1 MFGYVRPPLEIL
13 PQEEADRFRRA
24 YCGLCHTLG
33 ERYGPA
39 ARMILNYD
47 FTYLAILLSDPEEA
61 APCRRRCVSSPVRLR
76 AYQPATAA
84 LELAADE
91 SVILAYWQLRDG
103 VEDHGLWKGLGYR
116 VSAAALRGGYRK
128 AAAARP
134 GFDGRVREQLAALS
148 RLEGECCPSM
158 DQAADTFAQ
167 LLAAAADGV
176 EDPVRRREF
185 RHLLRRKSLY
195 EPVLSLGAL
204 QWRRLLVLLLRDHKR
219 GSRDHMIKSMTGY
232 GRARQELHKR
242 DITVEV
248 RSVNNRYLD
257 CTVKMPRMYAFA
269 EDAVKK
275 HVQQAVSRGKV
286 DVFITVDATAADV
299 VKVAVNRE
307 LAAQYAAALGELSDV
322 CGTADYRP
330 APETLARFPDV
341 LTVTKADEDLETV
354 SADLC
359 AVLDEALAAYNDM
372 RAVEGQKLAEDISNR
387 LDAIERYTGQVE
399 MRSPETVAEYR
410 AKLTARMEEVLQSTT
425 VDEQRILMEAAI
437 YADKVA
443 VDEETVR
450 LRSHVAQL
458 RTMLAS
464 DEPMGRKMDFLIQ
477 EVNRESNTIGSK
489 CNDVAIAN
497 VVVGLKAEV
506 EKMREQVQNVE

>member
-1 MFGYVRPPLEIL
+1 
-13 PQEEADRFRRA
+13 
-24 YCGLCHTLG
+24 
-33 ERYGPA
+33 
-39 ARMILNYD
+39 
-47 FTYLAILLSDPEEA
+47 
-61 APCRRRCVSSPVRLR
+61 
-76 AYQPATAA
+76 
-84 LELAADE
+84 
-91 SVILAYWQLRDG
+91 
-103 VEDHGLWKGLGYR
+103 
-116 VSAAALRGGYRK
+116 
-128 AAAARP
+128 
-134 GFDGRVREQLAALS
+134 
-148 RLEGECCPSM
+148 
-158 DQAADTFAQ
+158 
-167 LLAAAADGV
+167 
-176 EDPVRRREF
+176 
-185 RHLLRRKSLY
+185 
-195 EPVLSLGAL
+195 
-204 QWRRLLVLLLRDHKR
+204 
-219 GSRDHMIKSMTGY
+219 MIKSMTGY

-330 APETLARFPDV
+330 APETLARSPDV

-443 VDEETVR
+443 VDEE
-450 LRSHVAQL
+450 
-458 RTMLAS
+458 
-464 DEPMGRKMDFLIQ
+464 
-477 EVNRESNTIGSK
+477 VNRESNTIGSK
-489 CNDVAIAN
+489 CNDVAIAI